1 MQVAGERRD
10 REPEPDQHDGAR
22 RDAKL
27 GTPVSPLPLVTPPGP
42 GTPTELLAA
51 CISGHL
57 SSWYILLCLI
67 RSGSAEMRYAV
78 LVSLWSIVGFT
89 IPTSAQIIVPTPA
102 ATASSA
108 PRVEIPRQLT
118 LESAIEILLRNNLS
132 LIAARYGVDIARAQ
146 RLTASYKPNPTLT
159 LGAEQFDFMGSEVS
173 CAFCNL
179 VTTNSNSAANRT
191 YTFRYDQIFERGDKR
206 RLRTEAADLQLKAAE
221 AQVLDA
227 TRQQMFQLKQAF
239 YSAVLARENLRV
251 ADENLYL
258 IESTERLIRLHVESG
273 DTAEGELIKFQTNK
287 VQYQRDLVTSQLAY
301 QQAARDILNILGAEP
316 KNIVPITTTGGVAQL
331 PGLLAD
337 APIDVIGELKFEPI
351 AVSLDELRQT
361 AVESRADVIAAT
373 RNVEAAQRTVDLA
386 YALRHRDVDVG
397 GEYQRLGSENTFGLV
412 VSIPIFVHNNHQGEI
427 DQAVA
432 QLLQAKTQLNQV
444 RLQAMTDVDKAY
456 KAYEMAQKLL
466 QIYNGETLGKAEEA
480 FRIAGVSYKEGAT
493 SLLDLREAQRVYN
506 QTRVA
511 YNQAH
516 FDYRMSIY
524 QLELATGKRFSK

>member
-1 MQVAGERRD
+1 MQVAGGRRG
-10 REPEPDQHDGAR
+10 EPEPDQYDGAR

-42 GTPTELLAA
+42 GRSRSCSRLASQA
-51 CISGHL
+51 I
-57 SSWYILLCLI
+57 LI
-67 RSGSAEMRYAV
+67 RSRYYFASYRSGSEEMRYAA
-78 LVSLWSIVGFT
+78 LLSLLSIVGFA
-89 IPTSAQIIVPTPA
+89 IPTSAQIIVPTSA

-108 PRVEIPRQLT
+108 PRVEIPSQLT

-132 LIAARYGVDIARAQ
+132 LTAARYGVDIARAQ

-159 LGAEQFDFMGSEVS
+159 LGAEQFDFTGNEVS

-227 TRQQMFQLKQAF
+227 TRQQLFQLKQAF

-258 IESTERLIRLHVESG
+258 IESTEQLIKLHVESG

-316 KNIVPITTTGGVAQL
+316 KNIVSLTTTGGVAPL
-331 PGLLAD
+331 PRLLAD
-337 APIDVIGELKFEPI
+337 APIDVIGELKVEPI
-351 AVSLDELRQT
+351 AVSPEELHHT
-361 AVESRADVIAAT
+361 AVESRPDVIAAT

-397 GEYQRLGSENTFGLV
+397 GEYQRLGSENTFGVV
-412 VSIPIFVHNNHQGEI
+412 VSIPLFVHNNHQGEI

-493 SLLDLREAQRVYN
+493 SLLELREAQRVYN
-506 QTRVA
+506 QTRVGA
-511 YNQAH
+511 NQAH
-516 FDYRMSIY
+516 FDYRLSIY
-524 QLELATGKRFSK
+524 QLELATGRSFSK